1 MSKCDELKR
10 LAEAVREDNE
20 TYGDADMYEPSI
32 GLSGV
37 EAEFAKAANPAAI
50 LKLIEQNEAL
60 AGLYKMHQET
70 EAREMRELLAENRRL
85 SRRAKSLARALAWF
99 SSLSVGVMKPKWL
112 LSILAKEAA

>member
-1 MSKCDELKR
+1 MNVNKLKA
-10 LAEAVREDNE
+10 LAEAVRADNA
-20 TYGDADMYEPSI
+20 TYGDPDMYEPRL

-60 AGLYKMHQET
+60 AGLHKMHQET
-70 EAREMRELLAENRRL
+70 EAREMRELRAENRRL

-99 SSLSVGVMKPKWL
+99 SSLHVGVMKPKWL
-112 LSILAKEAA
+112 LSTLAKEAA